1 MHKINLWEW
10 LRDTSAHP
18 VCWFCAKWW
27 WKCSGTIDCLR
38 LWQPHV
44 ENHLLTEIN
53 KEASVMQQLG
63 SLQSYSPLKCIG
75 SEQNWLGV
83 KNSDAKSIPNWLT
96 TQNQIDLHCQTKV
109 LITSDLVKMQLVT
122 SESANVDSNVSLPSP
137 TGFFFRFHFCNF
149 LPSFALHILQQ
160 NATAYKTANL
170 KIKPTK

>member
-1 MHKINLWEW
+1 MQNPSE
-10 LRDTSAHP
+10 
-18 VCWFCAKWW
+18 
-27 WKCSGTIDCLR
+27 
-38 LWQPHV
+38 
-44 ENHLLTEIN
+44 LTHQTESN
-53 KEASVMQQLG
+53 RFAL
-63 SLQSYSPLKCIG
+63 
-75 SEQNWLGV
+75 
-83 KNSDAKSIPNWLT
+83 PN
-96 TQNQIDLHCQTKV
+96 KV

>member
-53 KEASVMQQLG
+53 KEASVNAATRLTSIIQSFEVYRVWTELTG
-63 SLQSYSPLKCIG
+63 SK
-75 SEQNWLGV
+75 EQWC
-83 KNSDAKSIPNWLT
+83 KIHPNWLT
-96 TQNQIDLHCQTKV
+96 RQNQIDLHCQTKV